1 MPEWLTQIEAPWWVA
16 YGKLGMIYIGS
27 SLAAF
32 IHVQFVKLWR
42 WSTCKKKLSDWHV
55 RALSVFSSG
64 SIALFVSNRICEL
77 PLDISFDNAISVA
90 IFYPLIMFLL
100 NLHPKVA
107 EKLKTPYGDPYAD
120 GDKTIQ

>member
-1 MPEWLTQIEAPWWVA
+1 MPDWLTQTEAPWWVA
-16 YGKLGMIYIGS
+16 YGKLGMIYVGS

-42 WSTCKKKLSDWHV
+42 WTTCKKKLNVWHV
-55 RALSVFSSG
+55 RFLSVFSSG

-77 PLDISFDNAISVA
+77 PLAVSIDNAISVA

-100 NLHPKVA
+100 NLHPRIA
-107 EKLKTPYGDPYAD
+107 EMLKTPYEEPHNNGDT
-120 GDKTIQ
+120 TIQ